1 MRFAIFTFSLLLLA
15 INFSTAQYETVLLN
29 YEKSYFGEN
38 QPLPADKYFIINGTI
53 RPDVQYVEISI
64 FSPTG
69 KDDRDP
75 LMSNFWKR
83 EFNNTSPVFNLPVN
97 YKLKE
102 GKDYDILINFYRT
115 ISSKERAKLSL
126 NIFQTLDAYV
136 DQSFNFSNK
145 KLKLL
150 RNNKQTINDMNQI
163 VKRGM
168 SLYRSRTLA
177 TFPGFSD
184 MVKLKLEQ
192 IEGIKLKKAEKVAM
206 TGDSTTTAGSGMRT
220 QLINELKAILH
231 QEAAPYLN
239 AEIYVLLDDKFIDNY
254 PTETVRDAY
263 FLAPH
268 FGYGGVA
275 YNVSSTDDFSY
286 GSNMYVGLSVPLAK
300 RSKNTFLSNTSISF
314 GAFLGNFEDDND
326 NEISGPLF
334 KVPTYVSLGYRPFG
348 FFRIQAGAAF
358 LENVSG
364 NPISGFDNKVEVRPF
379 IGVSA
384 ELNVWFNL
392 NKNK

>member
-1 MRFAIFTFSLLLLA
+1 MRFIAFTFTLLFLA
-15 INFSTAQYETVLLN
+15 INSSIAQYETVLLN

-38 QPLPADKYFIINGTI
+38 QPLPADKYFIVNGTI
-53 RPDVQYVEISI
+53 RPDVHYVEINI
-64 FSPTG
+64 FSPKG
-69 KDDRDP
+69 KDNRAP
-75 LMSNFWKR
+75 LLTNFWKR
-83 EFNNTSPVFNLPVN
+83 DFNNTAPVFNLPVN
-97 YKLKE
+97 YKLQE
-102 GKDYDILINFYRT
+102 GKDYDILFNFYRT
-115 ISSKERAKLSL
+115 ITSKERAKLSF

-150 RNNKQTINDMNQI
+150 RNNKQTINDLNQI
-163 VKRGM
+163 VERGM

-192 IEGIKLKKAEKVAM
+192 IEGIKLKKAEIVAM
-206 TGDSTTTAGSGMRT
+206 ANDSTGSAGSGMRG
-220 QLINELKAILH
+220 QLIQELKQILH

-254 PTETVRDAY
+254 PTESVRNAY

-268 FGYGGVA
+268 FGYGGVV
-275 YNVSSTDDFSY
+275 YNASSDEFNY
-286 GSNMYVGLSVPLAK
+286 GSNMYAGLSVPLAK
-300 RSKNTFLSNTSISF
+300 RSKNAFLSNTSISF
-314 GAFLGNFEDDND
+314 GAFLGNFKDDNG
-326 NEISGPLF
+326 NKISGPLF

-358 LENVSG
+358 LENTSG
-364 NPISGFDNKVEVRPF
+364 AVISGFDKKVEVRPF
-379 IGVSA
+379 IGISA
-384 ELNVWFNL
+384 ELNVWFNM
-392 NKNK
+392 KNKR